1 MTLST
6 PEIIKKLEGIDQ
18 EARNLKKK
26 LYELCWYMRGGL
38 SIAEIMQI
46 AVSDISIIDEL
57 VNEHLD
63 TTKKTGMA
71 FF

>member
-6 PEIIKKLEGIDQ
+6 PEIIKKLEGIEK
-18 EARNLKKK
+18 EARNLEKK
-26 LYELCWYMRGGL
+26 LYELGWYMRGGL
-38 SIAEIMQI
+38 SIVEIMQI

-57 VNEHLD
+57 VKEHLE